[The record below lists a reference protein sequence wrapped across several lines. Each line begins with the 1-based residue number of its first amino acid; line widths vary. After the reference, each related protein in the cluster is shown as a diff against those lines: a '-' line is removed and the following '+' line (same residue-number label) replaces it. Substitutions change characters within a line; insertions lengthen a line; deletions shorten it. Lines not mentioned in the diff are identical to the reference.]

1 MSKRN
6 LIPLFIPHA
15 GCPNACVFCDQRK
28 ITGMDTPVTPEMVQ
42 EQIREG
48 LSYAGKGCEV
58 AFYGGSFTAL
68 LPETQEALLGAVTP
82 FLQSGKV
89 GALRV
94 STRPDA
100 INEQV
105 CSRLRAYGV
114 KTVELG
120 CQSVDDQV
128 LTLSGRGHT
137 GADIVQAARLLKREG
152 FSLILQMMTG
162 LPGDDGEASRRT
174 ARTLAALKPDGV
186 RIYPT
191 VVLKGTELE
200 RQMLLGNYR
209 EHRLEDAVPL
219 CAELYELFL
228 AAGIP
233 VIRLGLNPTEDLSG
247 GEAVAGAYHPA
258 LGELVLSEMFLR
270 RARILLREKKPLEG
284 AVLSVHPSRISV
296 MVGQKRRNLRALQE
310 EFGLKWI
317 KVVPGGEELW
327 EIALKNA

>member
-1 MSKRN
+1 MSKRK

-28 ITGMDTPVTPEMVQ
+28 ITGMDTPVTPEMAQ

-48 LSYAGKGCEV
+48 LSHAGEGCEV

-68 LPETQEALLGAVTP
+68 LPETQEALLGAAAP
-82 FLQSGKV
+82 FLRSGEV
-89 GALRV
+89 RALRV

-100 INEQV
+100 IDEQV
-105 CSRLRAYGV
+105 CIRLRAYGV

-120 CQSVDDQV
+120 CQSVDDRV
-128 LTLSGRGHT
+128 LELSGRGHT
-137 GADIVQAARLLKREG
+137 GADIIRAARLLKREG

-162 LPGDDGEASRRT
+162 LPEDDGAASRRT
-174 ARTLAALKPDGV
+174 AQTLAALKPDGV

-200 RQMLLGNYR
+200 RQLLLGSYR
-209 EHRLEDAVPL
+209 EHRVEDAVPL

-258 LGELVLSEMFLR
+258 LGELVLSELFLR
-270 RARILLREKKPLEG
+270 RARTLLREKTLPEG

-296 MVGQKRRNLRALQE
+296 MVGQKRRNLRILQG

-327 EIALKNA
+327 EIALKNV